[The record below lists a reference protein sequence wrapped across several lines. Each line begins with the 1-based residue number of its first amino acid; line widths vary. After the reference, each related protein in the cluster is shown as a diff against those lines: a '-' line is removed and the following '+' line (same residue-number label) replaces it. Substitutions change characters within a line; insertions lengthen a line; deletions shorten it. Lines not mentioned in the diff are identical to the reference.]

1 MPGLTTG
8 YSPFY
13 LVLITAIAAAVSWY
27 FYRNAALSR
36 QKKILLISLKTA
48 AITVLLALFLEPV
61 LTLLGG
67 PDKGRDIILVDISR
81 SNNFS
86 GKSDNIKSLLNTS
99 GYLNDEGSIYGLAGG
114 LNELPGSTDSVQFN
128 GFNTDISASLR
139 QLKER
144 FPDGSYSTITLITD
158 GIYNSGSN
166 PVYEAEKF
174 RAPFIIV
181 PVGDSAVQKDIIVRR
196 VISPV
201 NAFTGTAVKIKVYL
215 DIYKFPD
222 GKLTLKLMKEGIEA
236 KSLQL
241 SYNEQINYYEAEFDI
256 TENEPGKFKY
266 SVSADGLQDEL
277 TSKNNHST
285 FYINY
290 FDNKVNLMVVSGGP
304 GYDNEFTGSVLKRIG
319 NYNITYRTLKSP
331 DAFYEGA
338 LERGMFAELSALFLL
353 NFPSAPVSARLLEE
367 VSSAAKQYNIPV
379 IFFAG
384 KNTDYLKLAS
394 FEDLVPFTVT
404 GINSGEKLM
413 RIAPV
418 SVSENPL
425 SKITGLGSNTEI
437 FRNVSGIIPK
447 PGSVTLATDKSTGEP
462 VIMHRVSSQSRSA
475 AFLGYGLWKWKLNS
489 SGNAEKSIEA
499 MLLELVNMTLEKEKK
514 AKLKIYPAK
523 DIFDH
528 TEHVKI
534 FAEVYDENYILTG
547 NASVTGKVLNKEGIN
562 AGELKFVPA
571 ENKFI
576 AELPPLTAGDYYIEC
591 SADYNSSYW
600 ASAKN
605 RFTSDTV
612 NTEYLD
618 TRTNYNMLNS
628 LASKTGG
635 RIIHPDS
642 TSILGSVINELSS
655 KAAVNNDEKR
665 YLRFDLWGNK
675 YYLILA
681 VLLFSFEWILRKR
694 NNLP

>member
-285 FYINY
+285 FLY
-290 FDNKVNLMVVSGGP
+290 
-304 GYDNEFTGSVLKRIG
+304 
-319 NYNITYRTLKSP
+319 
-331 DAFYEGA
+331 
-338 LERGMFAELSALFLL
+338 
-353 NFPSAPVSARLLEE
+353 
-367 VSSAAKQYNIPV
+367 
-379 IFFAG
+379 
-384 KNTDYLKLAS
+384 
-394 FEDLVPFTVT
+394 
-404 GINSGEKLM
+404 
-413 RIAPV
+413 
-418 SVSENPL
+418 
-425 SKITGLGSNTEI
+425 
-437 FRNVSGIIPK
+437 
-447 PGSVTLATDKSTGEP
+447 
-462 VIMHRVSSQSRSA
+462 
-475 AFLGYGLWKWKLNS
+475 
-489 SGNAEKSIEA
+489 
-499 MLLELVNMTLEKEKK
+499 
-514 AKLKIYPAK
+514 
-523 DIFDH
+523 
-528 TEHVKI
+528 
-534 FAEVYDENYILTG
+534 
-547 NASVTGKVLNKEGIN
+547 
-562 AGELKFVPA
+562 
-571 ENKFI
+571 
-576 AELPPLTAGDYYIEC
+576 
-591 SADYNSSYW
+591 
-600 ASAKN
+600 
-605 RFTSDTV
+605 
-612 NTEYLD
+612 
-618 TRTNYNMLNS
+618 
-628 LASKTGG
+628 
-635 RIIHPDS
+635 
-642 TSILGSVINELSS
+642 
-655 KAAVNNDEKR
+655 
-665 YLRFDLWGNK
+665 
-675 YYLILA
+675 
-681 VLLFSFEWILRKR
+681 
-694 NNLP
+694 